1 MSKVIIK
8 QEETGE
14 LKILVSG
21 ALENE
26 KKIINVGIR
35 KTLDNI
41 KEFEDRYK
49 MDSTSFYQKY
59 SDGEL
64 GDDIGY
70 IRWAGEI
77 ETLKRLQQNLKEL
90 SEAEVC

>member
-1 MSKVIIK
+1 MSKVIVEH
-8 QEETGE
+8 EEKGA
-14 LKILVSG
+14 LKALVRG

-35 KTLDNI
+35 KTMDNI
-41 KEFEDRYK
+41 REFENRYK
-49 MDSTSFYQKY
+49 MDSASFYQRY
-59 SDGEL
+59 SNGEL
-64 GDDIGY
+64 GDEIGY

>member
-1 MSKVIIK
+1 VSKVIIEH
-8 QEETGE
+8 EEKGE
-14 LKILVSG
+14 LKALVRG

-26 KKIINVGIR
+26 KKIINVGIK

-41 KEFEDRYK
+41 KEFEDRFK
-49 MDSTSFYQKY
+49 MDSASFHRRY
-59 SDGEL
+59 SSGEL
-64 GDDIGY
+64 GDDIAY